1 MGGKVTRISVA
12 ILIAFA
18 TSSAH
23 AAFEFGPII
32 SNVAPSGPG
41 ATTSYTVSNTGEN
54 KIPVQVSIVAREP
67 DESGKEVYS
76 ETEAVSDMFRIFP
89 AQLVLNPKET
99 RTVRVTYVGT
109 PKLKSE
115 MAFRVIAEELPVD
128 MSDPKKVYKKAVAN
142 VTIAVK
148 YVGSLYVTPAGAKSS
163 LQLEAVP
170 AAKTAGTKDQAKQEL
185 SLTITNTGTAHEV
198 VRKPALTLESGVDK
212 SVVVLT
218 ANDLATMTNLNI
230 LAGKKRKFTLQ
241 WPAKLP
247 VGPVKASLE
256 AAKE

>member
-1 MGGKVTRISVA
+1 MIRFTVA
-12 ILIAFA
+12 ILVGFA
-18 TSSAH
+18 VSSAH

-32 SNVAPSGPG
+32 ANVAPSGPG
-41 ATTSYTVSNTGEN
+41 ASTSYTVSNTGEN

-67 DESGKEVYS
+67 DESGKEVYA

-109 PKLKSE
+109 PKLKNE

-148 YVGSLYVTPAGAKSS
+148 YVGSLYVTPPGAKPN
-163 LQLEAVP
+163 LQLEVTPVANKPEV
-170 AAKTAGTKDQAKQEL
+170 KDAKQEL
-185 SLTITNTGTAHEV
+185 KLTITNSGTAHEV

-218 ANDLATMTNLNI
+218 ASDLTSMTNLNI
-230 LAGKKRKFTLQ
+230 LAGKKRVFTLQ

-247 VGPVKASLE
+247 VGPVKASL
-256 AAKE
+256 AADKE